1 MQSTVSMMT
10 RAILVAMALCCFVVE
25 GMAADFQ
32 QAWRMVVGLTSGDLA
47 QKDAA
52 LISSAGLSWPDGRQA
67 IVTFWKAEKIYR
79 CVDFFNADYQQ
90 TGGACHLPAN
100 E

>member
-1 MQSTVSMMT
+1 MR
-10 RAILVAMALCCFVVE
+10 RAILVAVALCCFVVE

-32 QAWRMVVGLTSGDLA
+32 EPWRMVGGLTSGDLA

-67 IVTFWKAEKIYR
+67 IVTFWK
-79 CVDFFNADYQQ
+79 
-90 TGGACHLPAN
+90 G
-100 E
+100 